1 MTAEQAIHSFWSS
14 FGIPAYDEYS
24 VPDES
29 ALPYITYSLSYDSFG
44 ESVSMAASIWYRSIS
59 WEEVTDKTHEV
70 IAAIGRGGTQIHLGN
85 GAIWINL
92 GTPAYQRVDS
102 GNSDIRRIY
111 ININA
116 EYITNEL

>member
-14 FGIPAYDEYS
+14 FGIPAYDENS
-24 VPDES
+24 VPNEA
-29 ALPYITYSLSYDSFG
+29 ALPYITYSLSYDSFDQ
-44 ESVSMAASIWYRSIS
+44 SVAMAASIWYRSIS
-59 WEEVTDKTHEV
+59 WEEITSKSHEV
-70 IAAIGRGGTQIHLGN
+70 LAAIGKGGTQLHLDN